1 MLTVFHK
8 TKEQMDSEQMQICKA
23 QKNPKEFEPL
33 YNQYF
38 ENIFRFVFQRVE
50 NKEEAADITSQ
61 VFLKAML
68 NIKSYQYKGVPF
80 SAWLYRIAISEIGNY
95 YQRTNKSRIVNTETE
110 QIHSVINES
119 GIDVTEERIQ
129 KILEALKNLSEDDL
143 QLIEMRFFENRPFKE
158 IGDIL
163 KITENNAKVKLY
175 RTLDKI
181 KVQLL

>member
-61 VFLKAML
+61 LFLKAML
-68 NIKSYQYKGVPF
+68 NIKSYHYKGVPF

-95 YQRTNKSRIVNTETE
+95 YQRTKKSRIVNTETE

-143 QLIEMRFFENRPFKE
+143 QLIEMRFFENRHFKE

>member
-129 KILEALKNLSEDDL
+129 KIQEALKNLSEDDL